1 VRGRFGRSARTRI
14 LASYAILVLAS
25 SAAAV
30 VIIRSALLERA
41 ADRVGEAL
49 AQETSEFR
57 LLSSSHPHGASGH
70 PQTALELFDSYFMH
84 SAAGEGET
92 VLTYVDGELY
102 RTRTGLRGA
111 TTALADRLE
120 RVASQSRPT
129 EGEIDT
135 ASGLVRYRSEPVRRD
150 GRLRGALV
158 VASDLGAE
166 RAEVEDAVV
175 VVAIVLG
182 GMCLLASAA
191 AWLIAGRVLA
201 PLRELSETAQA
212 ITETDL
218 SRRIE
223 VHGNDEIAEL
233 ARTFNAMLDRIG
245 EAFSA
250 QRDFVSDASH
260 ELRTPITIVRGHLE
274 LMGEDPRE
282 RSETVALVTD
292 ELDRMAR
299 IVNDLLVLARA
310 ERPDFLRL
318 GPVELDGLTRELL
331 VKAAGI
337 APRKWSLEAAQTGT
351 VAADQQRLT
360 QAMINLLHNAA
371 EHTGED
377 DEIGLGSVIADGC
390 ARLWVRDTGP
400 GIAPAD
406 RKRIFER
413 FSRLSDGPRRTEGA
427 GLGLAIA
434 DAIARAHGGR
444 IELETAEGAGSTFTL
459 VIPVERREP
468 GGAA

>member
-1 VRGRFGRSARTRI
+1 VRGRFGRSARARI
-14 LASYAILVLAS
+14 LATYAILVLAS

-41 ADRVGEAL
+41 ADRVGAAL
-49 AQETSEFR
+49 AHETREFR
-57 LLSSSHPHGASGH
+57 LLSSHPHGASGH
-70 PQTALELFDSYFMH
+70 PQTVLELFDSYFMH

-111 TTALADRLE
+111 STALADDLK

-233 ARTFNAMLDRIG
+233 ARTFNAMLDRIE
-245 EAFSA
+245 EAFST

-318 GPVELDGLTRELL
+318 APVELDGLTRELL
-331 VKAAGI
+331 AKAAGI
-337 APRKWSLEAAQTGT
+337 APRKWSLDAAQPGT

-406 RKRIFER
+406 RRRIFER

-434 DAIARAHGGR
+434 DAIVRAHGGR
-444 IELETAEGAGSTFTL
+444 IELETTEGAGSTFTL

-468 GGAA
+468 GDAA